1 MCFLNSTEFF
11 FSFTLQEIDR
21 NYLGEMMLSTT
32 HLIIEITLKIIYIAH
47 TTFLK
52 YTADALLYPAKKS
65 PLRGGNKKRDGPGYR
80 LGADGL
86 PGTRTREGEE
96 KPPLR
101 VSSTDLGNSAFPSK
115 SLGLTI

>member
-1 MCFLNSTEFF
+1 MCFLNSTQFF

-52 YTADALLYPAKKS
+52 YNQMFAIYVFTA
-65 PLRGGNKKRDGPGYR
+65 
-80 LGADGL
+80 
-86 PGTRTREGEE
+86 
-96 KPPLR
+96 
-101 VSSTDLGNSAFPSK
+101 
-115 SLGLTI
+115 